1 MSLPISTCRKRFF
14 RRSEPEPYGGAALK
28 LLGLDPG
35 LRRTGWGVIRVEG
48 LRLSHV
54 ANGVIVPADDR
65 PMGERLAALHEA
77 LSTVIAQHAP
87 DEAAVEAV
95 FVNKNPESTLKLGM
109 ARGVVMLTP
118 ARLGLSVAEYAPNQI
133 KKSVVGAGHAEKTQ
147 IQLMVRTLL
156 PGCKIESADAADALA
171 VAICHAHHRSS
182 PAYRQAVQLA
192 AGARP

>member
-1 MSLPISTCRKRFF
+1 
-14 RRSEPEPYGGAALK
+14 LK

-35 LRRTGWGVIRVEG
+35 LRRTGWGIIRVDG

-54 ANGVIVPADDR
+54 ANGTVVPPDDR
-65 PMGERLAALHEA
+65 PMGERLAALHDG
-77 LSTVIAQHAP
+77 LSAVIAAHAP

-133 KKSVVGAGHAEKTQ
+133 KKSIVGAGHAEKTQ

-156 PGCKIESADAADALA
+156 PGCKIASADAADALA

-182 PAYRQAVQLA
+182 PAYRQVVQTAV
-192 AGARP
+192 GTRP